1 MSDLRPGKLIAAFDS
16 ASVLH
21 DAVITALKGQPF
33 PHLGAPRW
41 QALALRAGGH
51 LPWPIL
57 RQIYTRIGAAE
68 GIDPQRLGDV
78 DMDAVAQ
85 WFADQVPDRRYPAIM
100 IGSSNG
106 ALAHL
111 AAALDVPWLPDTV
124 LVPVAHAD
132 DPDRADEVLEF
143 GARVAPALLR
153 RNPDIALHHMHDPLQ
168 DELMSRWMS
177 YFRVKWRAL
186 PTAYADLVRRRL
198 RPGGQVIMVDDTSTW
213 PVTRVAERHV
223 FQAGGRGGSPPRD
236 YLSRPHTPAADETA
250 PEAEWGLDRSF
261 AADLTRWCEA
271 ASVPLS
277 TISYDG
283 PQAPAAAVAET
294 MRDWYRSR
302 GEAADRLVVP
312 SFILGDPWSTVNAAA
327 VPFWTFFAVQPARA
341 ALDDYLGQRGA
352 LSRRTPVPVRARR
365 VLPGHRHAGRLRR
378 HHPPAR
384 CPATHRGARRSQVPA
399 RHRLAGPL
407 RTGLPAA
414 AAGAYAMVAAAG
426 GRRARRPGLA
436 RPCDHAGLSRP
447 GTRVASPHSARHD
460 RSRRC

>member
-1 MSDLRPGKLIAAFDS
+1 
-16 ASVLH
+16 
-21 DAVITALKGQPF
+21 
-33 PHLGAPRW
+33 
-41 QALALRAGGH
+41 
-51 LPWPIL
+51 
-57 RQIYTRIGAAE
+57 
-68 GIDPQRLGDV
+68 
-78 DMDAVAQ
+78 
-85 WFADQVPDRRYPAIM
+85 M

-132 DPDRADEVLEF
+132 DPDRADDVLEF
-143 GARVAPALLR
+143 GAQVAPALLE
-153 RNPDIALHHMHDPLQ
+153 RNPDIGLHHMHDPLQ

-186 PTAYADLVRRRL
+186 PTAYADLVRSRL

-223 FQAGGRGGSPPRD
+223 FQAGGRGGAPPKD
-236 YLSRPHTPAADETA
+236 YLSRAHTPSADETA

-271 ASVPLS
+271 ASIPLI

-312 SFILGDPWSTVNAAA
+312 SFVLGDPWNTVNAAA

-341 ALDDYLGQRGA
+341 ALDDYLGQAEPYRDVHLFLFEHGV
-352 LSRRTPVPVRARR
+352 S
-365 VLPGHRHAGRLRR
+365 LPGHRHPGRLRR
-378 HHPPAR
+378 HRPPTRRRA
-384 CPATHRGARRSQVPA
+384 ASRGSGHEQVPA

-407 RTGLPAA
+407 RTGFPAA
-414 AAGAYAMVAAAG
+414 AAGAYAVVAAAG
-426 GRRARRPGLA
+426 DRRTQRPGRA
-436 RPCDHAGLSRP
+436 RPCGHARLSRP
-447 GTRVASPHSARHD
+447 ETCVASPRSARHD
-460 RSRRC
+460 RDRRC

>member
-1 MSDLRPGKLIAAFDS
+1 MSDLDPGKLIASFDS

-21 DAVITALKGQPF
+21 DAVIAALKGRSF

-41 QALALRAGGH
+41 QALAIRAGGH

-78 DMDAVAQ
+78 DLAAVAQ

-132 DPDRADEVLEF
+132 DPDRADDVLEF
-143 GARVAPALLR
+143 GAQVAPALLE
-153 RNPDIALHHMHDPLQ
+153 RNPDIGLHHMHDPLQ

-186 PTAYADLVRRRL
+186 PTAYADLVRSRL

-223 FQAGGRGGSPPRD
+223 FQAGGRGGAPPKD
-236 YLSRPHTPAADETA
+236 YLSRAHTPSADETA

-261 AADLTRWCEA
+261 AADLTRWCET
-271 ASVPLS
+271 ASVPLIK
-277 TISYDG
+277 ISYDG

-312 SFILGDPWSTVNAAA
+312 SFVLGDPWNTVNAAA
-327 VPFWTFFAVQPARA
+327 VPFWTFFAVQPARP
-341 ALDDYLGQRGA
+341 
-352 LSRRTPVPVRARR
+352 LST
-365 VLPGHRHAGRLRR
+365 
-378 HHPPAR
+378 
-384 CPATHRGARRSQVPA
+384 TTSARRSPIETCICSCSSTAYSPRASPPRPTSPTPSADTAPSRISRLSTSASSRTTSAHWPA
-399 RHRLAGPL
+399 TDRLSSGC
-407 RTGLPAA
+407 RGR
-414 AAGAYAMVAAAG
+414 VRR
-426 GRRARRPGLA
+426 GRRYR
-436 RPCDHAGLSRP
+436 
-447 GTRVASPHSARHD
+447 
-460 RSRRC
+460 

>member
-1 MSDLRPGKLIAAFDS
+1 MSDLDPGKLIASFDS

-21 DAVITALKGQPF
+21 DAVITALKGRPF

-41 QALALRAGGH
+41 QALAVRAAGH

-57 RQIYTRIGAAE
+57 RQIYTRLGAAE

-78 DMDAVAQ
+78 DMGAVAQ

-132 DPDRADEVLEF
+132 DSDRADDVLEF
-143 GARVAPALLR
+143 GARVAPALLE
-153 RNPDIALHHMHDPLQ
+153 RNPDITLHHMHDPLQ

-186 PTAYADLVRRRL
+186 PTAYTDLVRNRL

-223 FQAGGRGGSPPRD
+223 FQAGGRGGTPPKD
-236 YLSRPHTPAADETA
+236 YLSRQHTPAADETA
-250 PEAEWGLDRSF
+250 PEAEWGLDRSM
-261 AADLTRWCEA
+261 ATDLTRWCEA
-271 ASVPLS
+271 ASIPLS

-302 GEAADRLVVP
+302 GETADRLVVP
-312 SFILGDPWSTVNAAA
+312 SFVLGDPWSTVNAAA

-341 ALDDYLGQRGA
+341 ALDDYLGHAEPYRDVHVFLFEHGVPSPGIATPADFADTIRRHGAQPHLEAFDLAKFPHDIGSMARYGPAFQRLPRARTPWSPLPVADA
-352 LSRRTPVPVRARR
+352 LSSLAAHGLTVSPVSAGQERA
-365 VLPGHRHAGRLRR
+365 
-378 HHPPAR
+378 
-384 CPATHRGARRSQVPA
+384 
-399 RHRLAGPL
+399 
-407 RTGLPAA
+407 
-414 AAGAYAMVAAAG
+414 
-426 GRRARRPGLA
+426 
-436 RPCDHAGLSRP
+436 
-447 GTRVASPHSARHD
+447 
-460 RSRRC
+460 

>member
-1 MSDLRPGKLIAAFDS
+1 MSDLDPGKLIASFDS

-21 DAVITALKGQPF
+21 DAVITALKGRPF

-41 QALALRAGGH
+41 QALAIRAGGH

-78 DMDAVAQ
+78 DMGAVAQ

-143 GARVAPALLR
+143 GARVAPALLE

-186 PTAYADLVRRRL
+186 PTAYADLVRSRL

-223 FQAGGRGGSPPRD
+223 FQAGGRGGTPPKD

-312 SFILGDPWSTVNAAA
+312 SFVLGDPWSTVNAAA

-341 ALDDYLGQRGA
+341 ALDDYLGQAEPYRDVHLFLFEHGVPSPGIA
-352 LSRRTPVPVRARR
+352 TPADF
-365 VLPGHRHAGRLRR
+365 ADTIRR
-378 HHPPAR
+378 HGAQPHLEASDWPSSRTTSAR
-384 CPATHRGARRSQVPA
+384 WPATDRPSSGCRGRVRR
-399 RHRLAGPL
+399 
-407 RTGLPAA
+407 
-414 AAGAYAMVAAAG
+414 
-426 GRRARRPGLA
+426 GRRCRWPTHSAPWPRTALR
-436 RPCDHAGLSRP
+436 SRP
-447 GTRVASPHSARHD
+447 VSAGQERA
-460 RSRRC
+460 